1 MLWIW
6 SVRMGLVGGT
16 VRRPYHAIAVFNG
29 LLINVGFVQFRL
41 FLLP

>member
-29 LLINVGFVQFRL
+29 LLIYVGFVRL
-41 FLLP
+41 HYY